1 MKKYKFKHGV
11 TLIELIIVVA
21 LMGLVIVGSFSLF
34 NLANVSSS
42 KNKEDSFIVQDSR
55 LFLVYLDREIR
66 QANRPVLLK
75 NLPVNIDDS
84 NFPEEVKSKKAVEVE
99 NSGDILVIYTYL
111 NDNPKRVTYRARVEN
126 GFNILEKNISDPHIL
141 TSDITD
147 WNIIFES
154 IEKYLS
160 RPYFRINPDNQ
171 KKIEINM
178 SVYSKKENLNLDINT
193 FYTVRGK
200 EAMQ

>member
-1 MKKYKFKHGV
+1 MKKYKCKSGV
-11 TLIELIIVVA
+11 TLIELMIVVA
-21 LMGLVIVGSFSLF
+21 LMGIVISGGFSFF
-34 NLANVSSS
+34 NLANRSSS

-75 NLPVNIDDS
+75 NLPVPITDS

-99 NSGDILVIYTYL
+99 NFGDILVIYTYV
-111 NDNPKRVTYRARVEN
+111 NEIPKRVTYRTRVVD
-126 GFNILEKNISDPHIL
+126 GFNILEKNISDPHVL
-141 TSDITD
+141 TSSITN
-147 WNIIFES
+147 WNSIFER
-154 IEKYLS
+154 IDQNLS
-160 RPYFRINPDNQ
+160 RPYFRVNPSNE

-178 SVYSKKENLNLDINT
+178 SVYSVIENLKLDIDT